1 MQIKDF
7 CEMCRKGR
15 LMVSIEF
22 VTGGYHV
29 YAKMPDYDVVYVD
42 SQRAKKRTWKR
53 LDVVVKHLEENGFE
67 GDLNLQISR
76 QQTL

>member
-7 CEMCRKGR
+7 CEMSKKGG

-22 VTGGYHV
+22 VRGGYRV
-29 YAKMPDYDVVYVD
+29 YARMNKSDVVYVD
-42 SQRAKKRTWKR
+42 SQRAKKRVWKR

>member
-22 VTGGYHV
+22 VRGGYRV
-29 YAKMPDYDVVYVD
+29 FAKMPDSDVVYID
-42 SQRAKKRTWKR
+42 SQRAAKRVWKR

-67 GDLNLQISR
+67 GGLNLQISR

>member
-7 CEMCRKGR
+7 CETARKAKWT
-15 LMVSIEF
+15 LNIER
-22 VTGGYHV
+22 VREGYSV
-29 YAKMPDYDVVYVD
+29 YAKVGSDVEYID
-42 SQRAKKRTWKR
+42 TQRAAKRVWKR
-53 LDVVVKHLEENGFE
+53 LDVLVKNVEESGFE